1 MSNIEAFTSF
11 KRKDAFKIYN
21 LKSTH
26 LSLINKT
33 YTLIKKEALMELRN
47 KYALAGLLLY
57 VFSTIFV
64 LYLALSNQGAAKNIE
79 VKYWNVLFWIVIL
92 FASIN
97 TITKSFVHENSNRY
111 LYYYSLISPVL
122 IITSKLIYNVL
133 LMLVI
138 SILSVTL
145 FAVVLG
151 TPIKNFPLFFVV
163 MLLGSIAFSFL
174 FTLLSSI
181 ASKAGNASLTAILGL
196 PLMVILIM
204 YLMRLSREC
213 FFLEHSEN
221 LWINL
226 SILCLFNF
234 VLFVLSLI
242 LFPYLWRD

>member
-1 MSNIEAFTSF
+1 
-11 KRKDAFKIYN
+11 
-21 LKSTH
+21 
-26 LSLINKT
+26 LSVISQT
-33 YTLIKKEALMELRN
+33 YALIKKETLMELRN

-64 LYLALSNQGAAKNIE
+64 LYLALSNQGAANNIE

-92 FASIN
+92 FAAIN
-97 TITKSFVHENSNRY
+97 TITKSFVYENSNRY
-111 LYYYSLISPVL
+111 LYYYSLVSPA
-122 IITSKLIYNVL
+122 IIIMSKLIYNVI

-138 SILSVTL
+138 TLLSVLL
-145 FAVVLG
+145 FAIVLG

-163 MLLGSIAFSFL
+163 ILLGAIAFSFL

-196 PLMVILIM
+196 PLMVILIL

-213 FFLEHSEN
+213 FFIEHSEN
-221 LWINL
+221 LYINL
-226 SILCLFNF
+226 VVLSLFNF
-234 VLFVLSLI
+234 VLFILSLI